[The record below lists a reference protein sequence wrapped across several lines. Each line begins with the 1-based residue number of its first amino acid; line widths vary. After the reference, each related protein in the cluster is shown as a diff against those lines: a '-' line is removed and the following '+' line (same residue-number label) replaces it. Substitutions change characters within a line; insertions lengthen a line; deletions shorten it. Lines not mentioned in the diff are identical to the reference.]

1 MIERCRSIDQPG
13 WLTLRQALWPHCT
26 PAEHRAEM
34 IRFCADADRF
44 AQFIFYAPSGDA
56 LGFTEAAVR
65 TDHVNGTSA
74 SPVPFLEGIY
84 VLPSA
89 RRKGIARALFE
100 AVEQW
105 GRELGYAEVASDAL
119 LDNEVSHAMHRA
131 LGFRETQR
139 VVFFA
144 KPLADCE

>member
-1 MIERCRSIDQPG
+1 VIERCRSIQQPG

-26 PAEHRAEM
+26 LAEHHAEM
-34 IRFCADADRF
+34 MRYCADADRF
-44 AQFIFYAPSGDA
+44 AQFVCYAPSGDA
-56 LGFTEAAVR
+56 LGFSEAAVR

-74 SPVPFLEGIY
+74 APVLFLEGIY
-84 VLPSA
+84 VVPAA
-89 RRKGIARALFE
+89 RRKGIARSLFE

-105 GRELGYAEVASDAL
+105 GRELGYTEVASDAL
-119 LDNEVSHAMHRA
+119 LDNVVSHAMHRA

-144 KPLADCE
+144 KPLAGRE